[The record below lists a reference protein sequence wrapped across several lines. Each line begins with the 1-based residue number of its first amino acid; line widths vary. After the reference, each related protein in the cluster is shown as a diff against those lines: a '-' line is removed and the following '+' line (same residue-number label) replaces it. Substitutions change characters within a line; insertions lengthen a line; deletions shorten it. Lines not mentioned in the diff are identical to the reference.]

1 MCSKKLSFTL
11 LWLLLF
17 SLQAESQDVSA
28 AREAI
33 EKSKLLLTALEQ
45 NSQQRE
51 TLNVER
57 ENNLNLIQLSLE
69 AREAFLNETEVAN
82 KKAFDDREQL
92 LQATEK
98 SLSER
103 EKTQGELESSQEKM
117 QISFET
123 LDKAFKKQSW
133 RLGVTK
139 VVAWVGW
146 GLGLAGWAAFAVT
159 TAF

>member
-1 MCSKKLSFTL
+1 MWVKRYSFTL

-33 EKSKLLLTALEQ
+33 ARSKLLLTALEQ
-45 NSQQRE
+45 NWQLRE
-51 TLNVER
+51 TLNAER
-57 ENNLNLIQLSLE
+57 ENNLNSIQLSLDT
-69 AREAFLNETEVAN
+69 REAFLNETELAN
-82 KKAFDDREQL
+82 KKAFDDREQH

-103 EKTQGELESSQEKM
+103 EKTQGELESSREKM
-117 QISFET
+117 QTSFET

-146 GLGLAGWAAFAVT
+146 GLALAGWTAFAAT
-159 TAF
+159 TLF

>member
-1 MCSKKLSFTL
+1 VWLKKLYSMVL
-11 LWLLLF
+11 LVVLF
-17 SLQAESQDVSA
+17 CSSVHGQDISA
-28 AREAI
+28 ARQAI

-45 NSQQRE
+45 NWQLRE
-51 TLNVER
+51 TLNAER
-57 ENNLNLIQLSLE
+57 ENNLNSIQLSLE
-69 AREAFLNETEVAN
+69 AREAFLNETEAAN
-82 KKAFDDREQL
+82 KKAFDDRELL

-103 EKTQGELESSQEKM
+103 EKMQGELESSREKI
-117 QISFET
+117 QTSFET

-139 VVAWVGW
+139 VIAWVGW
-146 GLGLAGWAAFAVT
+146 GLAMAGWTAFAVS